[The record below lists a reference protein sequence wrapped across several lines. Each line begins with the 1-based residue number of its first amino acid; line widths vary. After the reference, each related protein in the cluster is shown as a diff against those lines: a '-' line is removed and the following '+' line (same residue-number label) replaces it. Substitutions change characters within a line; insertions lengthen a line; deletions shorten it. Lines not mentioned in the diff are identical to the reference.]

1 MQTDSGKRDIMNMYL
16 KNLRKKQGKEG
27 VAVLDSYTA
36 LPKKL
41 RKAFEK
47 VRFDFGYNAS
57 ACDIKNRTV
66 RVGKNATKEQ
76 IDHEFGHLI
85 EHEILSAADVRAYKE
100 YLVEG
105 LGLVDIKQETY
116 HDNLGNP
123 VEVYLL
129 KSDKLISEY
138 QGMLYVEDP
147 AHALRS
153 DGTINID
160 CLGEAISEPFRLYCK
175 NELKDKTAVKLIE
188 GVMK

>member
-1 MQTDSGKRDIMNMYL
+1 M
-16 KNLRKKQGKEG
+16 
-27 VAVLDSYTA
+27 LDSYTA

-76 IDHEFGHLI
+76 IDHEFGHLV

-105 LGLVDIKQETY
+105 LGADDIKKEIY
-116 HDNLGNP
+116 YDNMRNP
-123 VEVYLL
+123 IPVYLL
-129 KSDKLISEY
+129 KSDKLVSEY
-138 QGMLYVEDP
+138 QGMLYIENI
-147 AHALRS
+147 AQAINK
-153 DGTINID
+153 DGTIKAD
-160 CLGEAISEPFRLYCK
+160 RLGEVISEPFRLYCK
-175 NELKDKTAVKLIE
+175 NELKDEVAVRLIE
-188 GVMK
+188 RAIK